1 MVIFGFCFQGINDA
15 IEDDDAKP
23 VKMLVYSSRL
33 DVSKYVNSLFS
44 IIFNLDNAFF
54 TSCTI

>member
-1 MVIFGFCFQGINDA
+1 MVIFGFCFQRINDA

-54 TSCTI
+54 Y